1 MSGIQAAGKQPAQL
15 PGQMFQPPKQ
25 CLSFASSRP
34 PFVLLDEHHRL
45 SAVGRSG
52 ADLADALVIKTP
64 VSFWFEFLMG
74 PCSHGVP
81 GRCS

>member
-34 PFVLLDEHHRL
+34 PFVLLDEHHRF
-45 SAVGRSG
+45 SAAVGR
-52 ADLADALVIKTP
+52 
-64 VSFWFEFLMG
+64 FEFLMG
-74 PCSHGVP
+74 PCSLGVP